1 MTRVQNDRQTGQ
13 RQGVYVIAKVQ
24 PSKRKSRSSFKRLL
38 NYLTMERDPE
48 TGKTLLRGDV
58 VMSHNLV
65 GIDTAAAEMKGVE
78 SLNPRCNDAVC
89 HYELAWPPEERPSR
103 AEWVD
108 SALYTLNQ
116 LGFEEH
122 QYVLVA
128 HEDKKH
134 FHIHVMVNRV
144 HPETYKAHTPYRDWI
159 TLDGA
164 VRHLEAKYGWSHTPG
179 PMRWDE
185 DRKMAVPASKA
196 ERNASRSAQ
205 QHPAGAAAQYEH
217 YHDKESLQSC
227 MRREVAPRV
236 RTLLT
241 RQSASWEALHTL
253 LAKSHLR
260 MEKGEAGGYTVLA
273 IDHIIRVKAS
283 DVFRHNFA
291 GKENRKAT
299 EQLLGPWSEP
309 STSLQPPAA
318 NTGRTAVRNQS
329 LRVER
334 REQRLWER
342 NALMAEYNQYRNQQR
357 AVCKGITAKGRED
370 RQQAL
375 ARLKQRKTE
384 IRTLAQ
390 PWPAKKIL
398 LSEAVA
404 ASVIELRTLKLST
417 QKTRQAQFPK
427 NLRTWVAERAAEGD
441 ARAAAQLRGWRYAD
455 QRNQRRLEA
464 RLEANA
470 LHLGPATEEEKTD
483 WSEFLGQRLAAQQR
497 AENLAGE
504 IATARIWAINRATGD
519 VSYTLNGK
527 LSVIDRGRRV
537 TVLNQNEAAIVFGL
551 EMAVQKYGSRIA
563 CSGGELWKRQVVK
576 VAVQNGIFV
585 EFTDPETRDAL
596 YQHQFVANPLQVK
609 AIRLH
614 ALETRLQNEGTNEM
628 LFTNEAD
635 VHLLLSCL
643 QPAAHSQQLLQIL
656 KTSQEPEP
664 KANVGGN
671 LAVAV
676 IKTSDGRQFF
686 RVSIDEGKRKQVLE
700 RAEQV
705 RQSAHW
711 ALREKTRTHNQER
724 EGR

>member
-1 MTRVQNDRQTGQ
+1 
-13 RQGVYVIAKVQ
+13 
-24 PSKRKSRSSFKRLL
+24 
-38 NYLTMERDPE
+38 
-48 TGKTLLRGDV
+48 
-58 VMSHNLV
+58 MSHNLV

-89 HYELAWPPEERPSR
+89 HYELAWPPGERPSR
-103 AEWVD
+103 TEWVD

-116 LGFEEH
+116 LGFKEH

-159 TLDGA
+159 TLDSA

-196 ERNASRSAQ
+196 ERHASRTAE
-205 QHPAGAAAQYEH
+205 QHPTGAAAKFEY
-217 YHDKESLQSC
+217 YHDEESLQSYI
-227 MRREVAPRV
+227 RREVAPHV

-241 RQSASWEALHTL
+241 RQIASWEALHTL
-253 LAKSHLR
+253 LAKYRLR

-273 IDHIIRVKAS
+273 IDHTIRVKAS

-299 EQLLGPWSEP
+299 EQVLGPWKEP
-309 STSLQPPAA
+309 STSLQSPPTQ
-318 NTGRTAVRNQS
+318 TGRTSVRNQA
-329 LRVER
+329 LRDER
-334 REQRLWER
+334 REQRLRER

-370 RQQAL
+370 RQQTL
-375 ARLKQRKTE
+375 ARLKQRKKE
-384 IRTLAQ
+384 IRASAQ
-390 PWPAKKIL
+390 PWLAKKIL

-404 ASVIELRTLKLST
+404 ASVIEMRTLKSST
-417 QKTRQAQFPK
+417 QKMRQAQFPK
-427 NLRTWVAERAAEGD
+427 NLRTWVAEHAAEGD

-455 QRNQRRLEA
+455 QRNQRRLEST
-464 RLEANA
+464 LEANA
-470 LHLGPATEEEKTD
+470 LHLGPATDEEKTD
-483 WSEFLGQRLAAQQR
+483 WSEFMQQRLAAQQR
-497 AENLAGE
+497 AENLAGQ
-504 IATARIWAINRATGD
+504 IATARIWTINRTTGD

-537 TVLNQNEAAIVFGL
+537 TVLNQNETTIVFGL
-551 EMAVQKYGSRIA
+551 EMAVHKYGSSIA
-563 CSGGELWKRQVVK
+563 CSGGDDWKRQVVK

-585 EFTDPETRDAL
+585 EFTDPEMRDAL
-596 YQHQFVANPLQVK
+596 YQHQLLANPLQVK
-609 AIRLH
+609 AARLH
-614 ALETRLQNEGTNEM
+614 ALETRLQSEKTNEL

-635 VHLLLSCL
+635 VQMLLSCL

-671 LAVAV
+671 LTVAI
-676 IKTSDGRQFF
+676 IKTPDGRHSF
-686 RVSIDEGKRKQVLE
+686 RVSIDEEKRKYVLE
-700 RAEQV
+700 RVDQV

-711 ALREKTRTHNQER
+711 ALREKIRTRNQER